1 MVTAVDRKEQIQI
14 LLNEAKVSPVKGRM
28 YVYEQYKRELLKL
41 NPTQQEYDETCIK
54 LAKYL
59 QV

>member
-1 MVTAVDRKEQIQI
+1 MTTAVDKKEQIQT

-28 YVYEQYKRELLKL
+28 YVYEQYKRELLEL

>member
-1 MVTAVDRKEQIQI
+1 MVTAVDKKEQIQT

-28 YVYEQYKRELLKL
+28 YVYEQYKRELLEL